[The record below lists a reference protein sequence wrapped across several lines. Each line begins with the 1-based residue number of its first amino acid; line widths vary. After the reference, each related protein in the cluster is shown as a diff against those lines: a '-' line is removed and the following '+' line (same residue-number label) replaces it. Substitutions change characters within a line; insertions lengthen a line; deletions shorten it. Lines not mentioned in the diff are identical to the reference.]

1 MVVSL
6 CSPRVHITVPK
17 SARLRRHRPKW
28 VDYGSEL
35 AGAEATVRGDQGLAM
50 AATRF
55 VNFF

>member
-1 MVVSL
+1 MHGVVCTGVNWDS
-6 CSPRVHITVPK
+6 
-17 SARLRRHRPKW
+17 
-28 VDYGSEL
+28 DYGPEL